1 MPKKQ
6 KIKGKA
12 MTRLAGKVALITGG
26 TTATCRKVDLVL
38 RTTLLNASAHRF
50 SGIGLATAK
59 AE

>member
-1 MPKKQ
+1 
-6 KIKGKA
+6 